1 MAPYETLLPYS
12 SPRNAITIKANVCDL
27 AQEPLRAA
35 GLDCRRRAD
44 PVPRQRTAATVP
56 ERMATAL
63 ASIGRRP

>member
-35 GLDCRRRAD
+35 GLDCRRTSGSRSPAAD
-44 PVPRQRTAATVP
+44 
-56 ERMATAL
+56 
-63 ASIGRRP
+63 SSDGS